1 MHEAVAAIAACG
13 VSPIVRIAA
22 NEGWMVKSESPPC
35 TSQASLTPR
44 LGALDSGAHGI
55 IVPLV
60 NTAGEAQK
68 IVHAAKF
75 PPFGG
80 RGFGSPFSVEK
91 FGIQSAGE
99 YLQQSNDA
107 LVTIVQ
113 IETSE
118 ALQNVDL
125 IAKVSGIDV
134 IFIGPFDLGNSI
146 GHPITDGTMAV
157 ELKDA
162 IATILQTAKD
172 NGKHT
177 GIYATSG
184 EQAREFADQ
193 GFQMVCRISRSKKR
207 SNGIPPDIGCSRHD
221 CDSELH
227 VCIVG

>member
-1 MHEAVAAIAACG
+1 
-13 VSPIVRIAA
+13 
-22 NEGWMVKSESPPC
+22 MVK
-35 TSQASLTPR
+35 R
-44 LGALDSGAHGI
+44 ALDSGAHGI

-60 NTAGEAQK
+60 NTAEEAQK

-75 PPFGG
+75 PPLGG
-80 RGFGSPFSVEK
+80 RGFGSPFSMEK

-113 IETSE
+113 IETGE

-125 IAKVSGIDV
+125 IAKVSGVDV

-146 GHPITDGTMAV
+146 GHPITDGIMAV

-193 GFQMVCRISRSKKR
+193 GFQMISVVADMIA
-207 SNGIPPDIGCSRHD
+207 IPNFLSASLAKAKGGYGHAALNLAKGAVSGAAKMTGPYGR
-221 CDSELH
+221 
-227 VCIVG
+227 